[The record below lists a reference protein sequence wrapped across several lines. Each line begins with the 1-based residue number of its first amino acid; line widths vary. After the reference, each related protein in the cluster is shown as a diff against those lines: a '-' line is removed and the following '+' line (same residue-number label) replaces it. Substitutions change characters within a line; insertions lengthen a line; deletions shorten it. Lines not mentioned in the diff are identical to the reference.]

1 MSAEETLYSVLAGA
15 GAITAIVADR
25 VYPDVVPVS
34 GLPAIAFVT
43 PEAEYLVTIHDLLPV
58 AVVPNIEIWCMA
70 GSRKVAD
77 ELAEAVLPVIAPAGF
92 RVIGRRPE
100 IEEGPPL
107 TYSAVLTVEAPL
119 Q

>member
-1 MSAEETLYSVLAGA
+1 MSAEETLYSTLAA
-15 GAITAIVADR
+15 APSITAIVGDR
-25 VYPDVVPVS
+25 VYPDIVPVS

-43 PEAEYLVTIHDLLPV
+43 PEAEYLVTIHDMLPV
-58 AVVPNIEIWCMA
+58 AVEPHVEIWCMGA
-70 GSRKVAD
+70 TRKAAD
-77 ELAEAVLPVIAPAGF
+77 ELAEAVLPVVAPIGF

-119 Q
+119 E